1 MNNLLEKIYN
11 PDVLS
16 CLANLSNDE
25 VFTPPEVANKMIDL
39 LPKELF
45 ESDETTFLDPCC
57 KSGVFLREIMKRIL
71 NAKFPNYEEKIAL
84 INEKKMNKTKLT
96 NEDMKY
102 EKALQ
107 EKIDWV
113 CHKQL
118 YGISITRL
126 TSLLSRRSLYC
137 SKNANSKYS
146 ISKFDTDYGH
156 IMYVDMKHTFK
167 NGKCIYCGAS
177 ESEYGE
183 EKRGEELESHAYQFI
198 HDENIVEGFNMK
210 FDVIIGNPPY
220 QMGDGGG
227 TGDSAKPI
235 YNLFIEKALALNP
248 TYLSFI
254 IPSRWMKGGKGLD
267 DFRAK
272 MSDDKRIKFLIDY
285 EDASECFPQVHID
298 GGVCYFLID
307 KNYNGKT
314 HYIYKAKQTDA
325 IETERYLKNDF
336 SNIIIRDYRQ
346 MSIIEKIIS
355 KNFPKFSDMVYSRNP
370 YNYPA
375 DLFNRSENYKK
386 SGLRDDYKEGYTKI
400 YGVKGKKGGAKR
412 VSGYIKTST
421 IDNNVDT
428 INKYKLF
435 FSKAYSADATI
446 PPKIIM
452 GNKNEICTETFL
464 LIAKFNTE
472 KEMLNCYKYMQTK
485 FFRALLFYGRSGMNN
500 SQKNFDLI
508 PLISFKDDDI
518 VNWEKD
524 KNEINQILYKYFNL
538 DKNEIEYIENGIKE
552 IAIEKEV
559 DDEI

>member
-45 ESDETTFLDPCC
+45 ESDTTTFLDPCC
-57 KSGVFLREIMKRIL
+57 KSGVFLREIMKRLL
-71 NAKFPNYEEKIAL
+71 NAKFPNYEEKIAA
-84 INEKKMNKTKLT
+84 INEKKLNKMRLT
-96 NEDMKY
+96 NEDMAY
-102 EKALQ
+102 ERALQ
-107 EKIDWV
+107 EKIDWI

-126 TSLLSRRSLYC
+126 TSLLSRRTLYC

-146 ISKFDTDYGH
+146 ISRFNTEFGN
-156 IMYVDMKHTFK
+156 IMFVDVKHTFK

-183 EKRGEELESHAYQFI
+183 EKRGNDLESHAYQFI
-198 HDENIVEGFNMK
+198 HDEIIVEEFDMK

-248 TYLSFI
+248 TYLSYI

-267 DFRAK
+267 EFRTK
-272 MSDDKRIKFLIDY
+272 MSHDKRIRFLVDY

-298 GGVCYFLID
+298 GGVCYFLLD
-307 KNYNGKT
+307 RNYSGKT
-314 HYIYKAKQTDA
+314 HYIYKAKQTEA
-325 IETERYLKNDF
+325 IETERYLNNDF

-346 MSIIEKIIS
+346 MSIIEKVI
-355 KNFPKFSDMVYSRNP
+355 KKKFPKFSELVYSRNP

-375 DLFNRSENYKK
+375 DLFNRAENYKK
-386 SGLRDDYKEGYTKI
+386 SGLRNDYQEGYTKI

-412 VSGYIKTST
+412 VTGYIRTNT
-421 IDNNVDT
+421 IDNNEDT
-428 INKYKLF
+428 IDGYKLF

-464 LIAKFNTE
+464 LIAKFKTE
-472 KEMLNCYKYMQTK
+472 KEMVNCYRYMQTK

-508 PLISFKDDDI
+508 PLISFKNGDI
-518 VNWEKD
+518 IDWEKND
-524 KNEINQILYKYFNL
+524 YEINQKLYNAFNL
-538 DKNEIEYIENGIKE
+538 DEKEVEYIESMIKP
-552 IAIEKEV
+552 IPNEKE
-559 DDEI
+559 DT

>member
-45 ESDETTFLDPCC
+45 ESDKTTFLDPCC

-84 INEKKMNKTKLT
+84 INEKKMNKEKLT
-96 NEDMKY
+96 NEEMQY

-113 CHKQL
+113 CHNQL

-220 QMGDGGG
+220 QLGDGGAG
-227 TGDSAKPI
+227 ASAKPI
-235 YNLFIEKALALNP
+235 YQHFINTAKKLNP
-248 TYLSFI
+248 KYITMI
-254 IPSRWMKGGKGLD
+254 IPSRWFAGGKGLD
-267 DFRAK
+267 DFRSEMLKDRRLKYIIDFPNAK
-272 MSDDKRIKFLIDY
+272 D
-285 EDASECFPQVHID
+285 CFPENNVS
-298 GGVCYFLID
+298 GGVMYFLWD
-307 KNYNGKT
+307 KHWSGDCQFTNVINNKYYTEEMKLNEFEIFVRYN
-314 HYIYKAKQTDA
+314 KA
-325 IETERYLKNDF
+325 I
-336 SNIIIRDYRQ
+336 
-346 MSIIEKIIS
+346 SIIHKVINKTDKYLSEIIT
-355 KNFPKFSDMVYSRNP
+355 SRKPFGLNSYDRGDTNP
-370 YNYPA
+370 
-375 DLFNRSENYKK
+375 SENKYKLLSSDGISYINK
-386 SGLRDDYKEGYTKI
+386 TK
-400 YGVKGKKGGAKR
+400 
-412 VSGYIKTST
+412 VS
-421 IDNNVDT
+421 DVNNL
-428 INKYKLF
+428 INKYKVIF
-435 FSKAYSADATI
+435 GKALSGHIGETDESGKVKVLAKLDLLK
-446 PPKIIM
+446 P
-452 GNKNEICTETFL
+452 NEVCTESYICVGGYSKKEECENLLSYMKTKFVRFL
-464 LIAKFNTE
+464 L
-472 KEMLNCYKYMQTK
+472 LQ
-485 FFRALLFYGRSGMNN
+485 ALTSMN
-500 SQKNFDLI
+500 I
-508 PLISFKDDDI
+508 T
-518 VNWEKD
+518 KD
-524 KNEINQILYKYFNL
+524 KFMFVPCMDFKNRYEDKDLYKIYKL
-538 DKNEIEYIENGIKE
+538 SDSEIEFIEGMVKE
-552 IAIEKEV
+552 WSDKE
-559 DDEI
+559 DA

>member
-16 CLANLSNDE
+16 CLANLSSDE

-45 ESDETTFLDPCC
+45 ESDTTTFLDPCC
-57 KSGVFLREIMKRIL
+57 KSGVFLREIMKRLL
-71 NAKFPNYEEKIAL
+71 NAKIPNYEEKIKK
-84 INEKKMNKTKLT
+84 INEKRLNKEKITI
-96 NEDMKY
+96 ED
-102 EKALQ
+102 EKFEKNLQ
-107 EKIDWV
+107 EKIDHI

-118 YGISITRL
+118 FGISITKL
-126 TSLLSRRSLYC
+126 TALLSRRSLYC

-146 ISKFDTDYGH
+146 ISKFTTDYGN
-156 IMYVDMKHTFK
+156 IMFVDIEHTFK

-177 ESEYGE
+177 EAEYGK
-183 EKRGEELESHAYQFI
+183 EKRGDELESHAYQFI
-198 HDENIVEGFNMK
+198 HDEKIVEEFNMR

-235 YNLFIEKALALNP
+235 YNLFVEKALALNP
-248 TYLSFI
+248 KYLSFI

-267 DFRAK
+267 EFRTK
-272 MSDDKRIKFLIDY
+272 MASDRRIKYLFDY

-298 GGVCYFLID
+298 GGVCYFIID

-314 HYIYKAKQTDA
+314 HYIYKSKTNNT
-325 IETERYLKNDF
+325 IEVDRYLGNNF

-346 MSIIEKIIS
+346 MSIIEKIVA
-355 KNFPKFSDMVYSRNP
+355 KGYEKFSDIVYSRNP

-375 DLFNRSENYKK
+375 DLFNRPDNYKM
-386 SGLRDDYKEGYTKI
+386 SGLSDKCKEGYTKI

-412 VSGYIKTST
+412 VTGFVKNNT
-421 IDNNVDT
+421 IENSRDT

-446 PPKIIM
+446 PPKIIKAE
-452 GNKNEICTETFL
+452 KNEICTETFL
-464 LIAKFNTE
+464 LISGFNS
-472 KEMLNCYKYMQTK
+472 KSEMDNCYKYMQTK

-508 PLISFKDDDI
+508 PLLSFKDNKDCDWKKDIDEINIFLYKKFGLDKDEIKYIESGIKDIIAEKEIEDDI
-518 VNWEKD
+518 
-524 KNEINQILYKYFNL
+524 
-538 DKNEIEYIENGIKE
+538 
-552 IAIEKEV
+552 
-559 DDEI
+559 